1 MKMASG
7 IDTGHGQEI
16 CACVGSPIP
25 GFNVPS
31 GIESIKVSVALSPV
45 VMMWLQ
51 SGIFP
56 NRSCKLVGTTI
67 SRNLSEAFPFKRRI

>member
-1 MKMASG
+1 MKTASG
-7 IDTGHGQEI
+7 IDTVHGQE
-16 CACVGSPIP
+16 
-25 GFNVPS
+25 NVPEWAHYT
-31 GIESIKVSVALSPV
+31 GFQRTFRHRGIKVSVALSPV

-67 SRNLSEAFPFKRRI
+67 SRNLSEAFPFRRRI